1 MIGLS
6 KKQIVLLHNIIYERY
21 GGDVGVLNENM
32 LDSALQT
39 PFQTFGGEELIP
51 ETRDK
56 IVRLAYGLIKN
67 HAFRDGNKRI
77 GALVLLML
85 LELNGYHVK
94 ATNAEF
100 ADIIM
105 GVAASEKDEDDLL
118 NWVEAHLISAI
129 EQRLNATG
137 IRLRICEK
145 HTPEEIEK
153 TLEAIY
159 ETGVRPDQYE
169 ENTCESLD
177 ELINFC
183 KNNKVDVVF
192 AEPQEDEGY
201 FLKAYC
207 LNKCYIYDQ
216 GDRYD

>member
-6 KKQIVLLHNIIYERY
+6 KDQILLLHNMIYERY

-39 PFQTFGGEELIP
+39 PFQTFGGEELIHD
-51 ETRDK
+51 TKDK
-56 IVRLAYGLIKN
+56 IVRLTYGLIKN

-85 LELNGYHVK
+85 LELNGYHIN

-100 ADIIM
+100 ADIII
-105 GVAASEKDEDDLL
+105 GIAASEKDEDDLL
-118 NWVEAHLISAI
+118 KWVDEHLVSAL
-129 EQRLNATG
+129 EQRLNAAG

-145 HTPEEIEK
+145 RTPEDIEK
-153 TLEAIY
+153 TLEKIY
-159 ETGVRPDQYE
+159 ETGVLPDQYE

-177 ELINFC
+177 DLICFC
-183 KNNKVDVVF
+183 RDNKVDVVF

-201 FLKAYC
+201 LLKAYC
-207 LNKCYIYDQ
+207 LNKCYIYDK
-216 GDRYD
+216 GTLNG

>member
-1 MIGLS
+1 MIGLN
-6 KKQIVLLHNIIYERY
+6 KEQIVLLHNMIYERY
-21 GGDVGVLNENM
+21 GGDVGVLNEDM

-51 ETRDK
+51 DTKEK

-67 HAFRDGNKRI
+67 HSFRDGNKRI
-77 GALVLLML
+77 GALVLLIL
-85 LELNGYHVK
+85 LELNGYHVT
-94 ATNAEF
+94 ATNTEF

-118 NWVEAHLISAI
+118 NWVEEHLISAL
-129 EQRLNATG
+129 EQRLNAAG

-145 HTPEEIEK
+145 RTPEDIVK

-159 ETGVRPDQYE
+159 ETGVLPDQYE

-216 GDRYD
+216 GDLYD